1 MNNSDDSTVNYIFH
15 NFDVNIKL
23 ATIQRLGKLISNRM
37 GPIKDMLHTISDI
50 YKILGLS
57 WQLGS
62 SSFILCFVYI
72 LPRSPIIVYEQFFY
86 ALNELYQH
94 NLDAKIILFGDFN
107 LSLFV

>member
-57 WQLGS
+57 
-62 SSFILCFVYI
+62 
-72 LPRSPIIVYEQFFY
+72 
-86 ALNELYQH
+86 
-94 NLDAKIILFGDFN
+94 
-107 LSLFV
+107 